1 MRRYL
6 LVLDMD
12 LLAVDAELDLEPI
25 NHLVARQEQEP
36 CEVVVMSLVRSRQ
49 ARLPAMEL
57 LLGARIGKFPVA
69 PKPDHDITAAA
80 EHRMNL
86 AMRHLRTIGCQASG
100 LLSDEDDLVKAVR
113 AETRR
118 HDYDEV
124 ILATGRQGG
133 SPLARGLRRDP
144 VHQLRRRLG
153 ARLIVFPH
161 APGEPD
167 RTPLFFQPGGIS
179 RRPGGKPATLRTART
194 GSVRV

>member
-12 LLAVDAELDLEPI
+12 LLAVDAELDLAPI
-25 NHLVARQEQEP
+25 NYLVARQGQEP

-49 ARLPAMEL
+49 AKLPAMEL
-57 LLGARIGKFPVA
+57 LLGARVGKFPVA
-69 PKPDHDITAAA
+69 PKPDHDLSAAA

-86 AMRHLRTIGCQASG
+86 AMRHLKTIGCQADG

-124 ILATGRQGG
+124 ILATGEQGG
-133 SPLARGLRRDP
+133 SALARGLHLDP
-144 VHQLRRRLG
+144 IHQLRRRFG
-153 ARLIVFPH
+153 ARLVVFPA
-161 APGEPD
+161 APGAAH
-167 RTPLFFQPGGIS
+167 RTS
-179 RRPGGKPATLRTART
+179 PA
-194 GSVRV
+194 